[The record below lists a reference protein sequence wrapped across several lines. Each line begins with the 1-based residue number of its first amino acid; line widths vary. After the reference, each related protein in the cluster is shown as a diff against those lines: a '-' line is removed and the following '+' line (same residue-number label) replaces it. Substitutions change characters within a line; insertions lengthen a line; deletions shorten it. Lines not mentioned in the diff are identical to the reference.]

1 MSKGCVIKYTNPV
14 TGMNQTSVLAY
25 TLSQVGYSNEQA
37 IDLVKQGSLYS
48 KKDGYN
54 TWPKPLNKDKGRF
67 GNFVEIDS
75 DNLLRNVGIDS
86 LTSDQVKYLRAAQ
99 DLFEDVQV
107 RIDNP
112 INLTTLVEIGNYV
125 KNNGLASVGIEI
137 VNPEAPVLER
147 MYKVYP
153 IPLTE
158 LNLVYLSSFIE
169 GEVFNKR
176 LVNGEESRIE
186 FLKKYVDF
194 QNPDVYDTL
203 VKILNDPETPDYEK
217 FVIKKLL
224 PIIDLI
230 PTIGLDFFTGKD
242 LQNRDVIPMGEYVP
256 ELHKIKLNVFGLKNR
271 GLDYSRRVILHEI
284 LHSVLSSTLQNPTS
298 EIDKELVNSLKP
310 ILAYYQQKYSTKKR
324 TDTYYG
330 FKDIHEF
337 VSEFFTNPDF
347 RNTLESEEPNWFIKI
362 IDAIF
367 KFFGKKLNL
376 NQNPNSLENIDL
388 LMENFFNE
396 ILLAQ
401 DINTS
406 IIYTKF
412 DSIPYTMSVPQMLE
426 MDTFVE
432 ENSDFLTRLDELLQD

>member
-1 MSKGCVIKYTNPV
+1 
-14 TGMNQTSVLAY
+14 
-25 TLSQVGYSNEQA
+25 
-37 IDLVKQGSLYS
+37 
-48 KKDGYN
+48 
-54 TWPKPLNKDKGRF
+54 
-67 GNFVEIDS
+67 
-75 DNLLRNVGIDS
+75 
-86 LTSDQVKYLRAAQ
+86 
-99 DLFEDVQV
+99 
-107 RIDNP
+107 
-112 INLTTLVEIGNYV
+112 
-125 KNNGLASVGIEI
+125 
-137 VNPEAPVLER
+137 

-310 ILAYYQQKYSTKKR
+310 ILAYYQQKYSTKKKNR
-324 TDTYYG
+324 
-330 FKDIHEF
+330 H
-337 VSEFFTNPDF
+337 
-347 RNTLESEEPNWFIKI
+347 LLWF
-362 IDAIF
+362 
-367 KFFGKKLNL
+367 
-376 NQNPNSLENIDL
+376 
-388 LMENFFNE
+388 
-396 ILLAQ
+396 
-401 DINTS
+401 
-406 IIYTKF
+406 
-412 DSIPYTMSVPQMLE
+412 
-426 MDTFVE
+426 
-432 ENSDFLTRLDELLQD
+432 